1 MKLQDDEPVFILRAQ
16 DKNAPEDVR
25 AWARKIIRDPAATEA
40 QFKKACSAIE
50 VSVLMDIWQKNNP
63 DKVKLPD

>member
-1 MKLQDDEPVFILRAQ
+1 MEEPIFTLRAQ

-25 AWARKIIRDPAATEA
+25 FWARRIIRDPGATEA
-40 QFKKACSAIE
+40 QFRKALSAIQVAE
-50 VSVLMDIWQKNNP
+50 EMEYWQKMNP